1 MVILKSMDEKDEN
14 ENIVLKNAE
23 TAPIENNESKAN
35 AVPEVQPVAPVAIEW
50 KKPLLIT
57 FIICV
62 AGVLLMYFL
71 KK

>member
-1 MVILKSMDEKDEN
+1 MVILKSMDEKDKN
-14 ENIVLKNAE
+14 ENTVLKNVE
-23 TAPIENNESKAN
+23 MAPIENNESKAN
-35 AVPEVQPVAPVAIEW
+35 AVPEVQPVVPVTIEW

>member
-1 MVILKSMDEKDEN
+1 MVILKSMDEKDKN
-14 ENIVLKNAE
+14 ENTALKKAE
-23 TAPIENNESKAN
+23 MAPIENNESKAN
-35 AVPEVQPVAPVAIEW
+35 AVPEVQPVVPVTIEW